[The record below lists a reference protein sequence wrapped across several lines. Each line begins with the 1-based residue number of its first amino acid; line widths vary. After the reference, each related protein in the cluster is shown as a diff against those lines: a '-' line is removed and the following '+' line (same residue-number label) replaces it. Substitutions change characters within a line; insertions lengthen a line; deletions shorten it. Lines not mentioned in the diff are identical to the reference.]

1 MIEMDEMKG
10 RGKRGLLRVVFG
22 RTMFFLLFIA
32 LQLAFFFWI
41 YVWLDNK
48 YQAWGYG
55 SFALISAI
63 LTIHILNE
71 KQNASFKMAWL
82 IPVLLFPVFGT
93 LFYVFVQLQMET
105 KIFAKRIAV
114 IIRQEKSLPGG
125 THKMENTTSAASP
138 ITGHTGLICLLGSL
152 CDQSVSPMMHN
163 ASFEALGLDYRYLA
177 FDVNEETLPTAVAG
191 LKVLGARGFN
201 LTMPDKNL
209 MVSLCDELS
218 TAARI
223 IGAVN
228 TVVNEDGRLV
238 GHNTDGIGYM
248 QSVKDAGYD
257 IIGKKMTLLGAGG
270 AATAILVQAAL
281 DGLKEISVFVR
292 PTSRFYD
299 RLVHTVEELTEITDC
314 RIKICDFSD
323 ANLLKKELADSAI
336 LTNGTSVGMAPHED
350 TCPVPEN
357 LTFPK
362 DLIVSDI
369 IYNPR
374 ETKLLTMAKNQGNP
388 FFNGSYML
396 LYQGAE
402 AFRLWTGKEMPVE
415 KIKKEFFSDPFYSKS
430 NLDHLRRVI
439 AALNAGN
446 GISHELITDEK

>member
-1 MIEMDEMKG
+1 
-10 RGKRGLLRVVFG
+10 
-22 RTMFFLLFIA
+22 
-32 LQLAFFFWI
+32 
-41 YVWLDNK
+41 
-48 YQAWGYG
+48 
-55 SFALISAI
+55 
-63 LTIHILNE
+63 
-71 KQNASFKMAWL
+71 
-82 IPVLLFPVFGT
+82 
-93 LFYVFVQLQMET
+93 
-105 KIFAKRIAV
+105 
-114 IIRQEKSLPGG
+114 
-125 THKMENTTSAASP
+125 MENTTSAVSP
-138 ITGHTGLICLLGSL
+138 ITGHTGLICLLGSP
-152 CDQSVSPMMHN
+152 CAHSVSPMMHN

-177 FDVNEETLPTAVAG
+177 FDVNEEALPTAVAG

-228 TVVNEDGRLV
+228 TVVNENGRLI

-281 DGLKEISVFVR
+281 DGLKEIAVFVR

-299 RLVHTVEELTEITDC
+299 RLVHTVEELTEI
-314 RIKICDFSD
+314 RICDFSD
-323 ANLLKKELADSAI
+323 ADLLKKELADSAI
-336 LTNGTSVGMAPHED
+336 LTNGTSVGMAPHEE
-350 TCPVPEN
+350 TCPVPED

-402 AFRLWTGKEMPVE
+402 AFRLWTGMEMPVE
-415 KIKKEFFSDPFYSKS
+415 KIKKEFFSK
-430 NLDHLRRVI
+430 
-439 AALNAGN
+439 
-446 GISHELITDEK
+446 